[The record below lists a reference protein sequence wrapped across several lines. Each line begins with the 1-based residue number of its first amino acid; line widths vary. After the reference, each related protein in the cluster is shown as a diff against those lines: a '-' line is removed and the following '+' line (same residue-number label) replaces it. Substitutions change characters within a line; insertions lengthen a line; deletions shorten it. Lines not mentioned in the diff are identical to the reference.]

1 MTKIKANADKR
12 LRCKRWLPKMENQ
25 VNIRE
30 LYTQVPFYNANK
42 LGSNVHVSYILRLQD
57 KKVFIIVRSK
67 ES

>member
-1 MTKIKANADKR
+1 
-12 LRCKRWLPKMENQ
+12 MEKQ